1 MYPSA
6 IKVDMVDY
14 QHGGVDEQSAW
25 TALVSFLHKLISS
38 WWRAIGAVAVWS
50 SIGMLGRSVVDSFS
64 DQQASVS
71 DQRVSDQWCAPSKS
85 LKAWTFSLELS
96 ISVILSFCFGWCEWS
111 VVAFSAIS
119 SGIMIL
125 LISGSVMV
133 FFLDRRK
140 HRIHLHRLT
149 SRRPARWQ

>member
-1 MYPSA
+1 MNDQRLYLMA
-6 IKVDMVDY
+6 WYQRAGVVANN
-14 QHGGVDEQSAW
+14 QHGIFSAAEVSFCNQSGHGWLSAW
-25 TALVSFLHKLISS
+25 WCWWTISS

-71 DQRVSDQWCAPSKS
+71 DQRVSDQWCAPSTS
-85 LKAWTFSLELS
+85 LKAWTFSLVLS

-133 FFLDRRK
+133 FF
-140 HRIHLHRLT
+140 
-149 SRRPARWQ
+149 SG